1 MQIIVGK
8 TAHPLKGQNQLIKI
22 EIKAIPAKGKL
33 VEFEQSM
40 NNLRDFLNGD
50 CPNLKILYDKNSN
63 TYLFSLINDSREELL
78 ETLNCYSVTLLFGA
92 IQALSESTL
101 FILNGKTT
109 NLPVINYLT
118 ITGLKELK
126 NL

>member
-1 MQIIVGK
+1 
-8 TAHPLKGQNQLIKI
+8 LIKI

-33 VEFEQSM
+33 VEFEQSI

-78 ETLNCYSVTLLFGA
+78 ETLNYYSVTLLFGA